1 MRNST
6 TIIKLNSTLV
16 SLTLST
22 FLKHRHGV
30 APMDATEPT
39 YVATT
44 IFQSRKS
51 YEQWSSSRNNN
62 NMTQL
67 QRKPETVFYEGTLV
81 ISSGM

>member
-1 MRNST
+1 M
-6 TIIKLNSTLV
+6 TIIILNTSFV

-22 FLKHRHGV
+22 SLKHRHGV

-44 IFQSRKS
+44 IFQNRKS
-51 YEQWSSSRNNN
+51 YEQWSSSRSND
-62 NMTQL
+62 NMMRL
-67 QRKPETVFYEGTLV
+67 QRKPETVYYEGTLV